1 MQILICWLASWRPA
15 AEGSESGFWL
25 MGMSK
30 GREEENTGNTSC
42 QEEEEE
48 EGGENIGEKRG
59 GEISEGER
67 QSMSTDCASPIG
79 KSSHTTYI
87 PVL

>member
-48 EGGENIGEKRG
+48 GGENIGSVREKRTPSAPRDG
-59 GEISEGER
+59 LIEGLR
-67 QSMSTDCASPIG
+67 KKKIDNFTF
-79 KSSHTTYI
+79 
-87 PVL
+87 LNF

>member
-1 MQILICWLASWRPA
+1 
-15 AEGSESGFWL
+15 
-25 MGMSK
+25 MSK

-42 QEEEEE
+42 QEEEEG
-48 EGGENIGEKRG
+48 GGENIGENR

-79 KSSHTTYI
+79 KSSHTTYV